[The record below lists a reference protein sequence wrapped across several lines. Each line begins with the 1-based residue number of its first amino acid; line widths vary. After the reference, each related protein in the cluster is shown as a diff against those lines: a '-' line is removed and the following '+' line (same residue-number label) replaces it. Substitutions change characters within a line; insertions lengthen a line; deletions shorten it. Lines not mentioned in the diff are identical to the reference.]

1 MANMANETPPPR
13 PGAAP
18 SPAPGSVG
26 DPQTAAASA
35 DSASGSERELGFD
48 QVLDRLRQVVGRL
61 EQGNLSLEQALVA
74 FEDGVRLSR
83 RGGEILDLA
92 EQRVELLLRTEDGER
107 RQPLPAP
114 QSAGSQAP

>member
-1 MANMANETPPPR
+1 MANMATEIPPPR

-18 SPAPGSVG
+18 GPAPGSISDPHSSAVVG
-26 DPQTAAASA
+26 ESA
-35 DSASGSERELGFD
+35 GGERELGFD
-48 QVLDRLRQVVGRL
+48 QVLERLRQVVGRL

-107 RQPLPAP
+107 RQPLPIP
-114 QSAGSQAP
+114 QSAGGQGP

>member
-1 MANMANETPPPR
+1 MANETSPPR
-13 PGAAP
+13 PGAAQ
-18 SPAPGSVG
+18 SPAPGSVS
-26 DPQTAAASA
+26 DSHSAAAA
-35 DSASGSERELGFD
+35 GDSAGGSERELGFD

-107 RQPLPAP
+107 RQPLPVP